1 MSAPAS
7 NCPNCGAPVKFRWS
21 SAIQTTCEFCRSIL
35 VRTDVDLK
43 KVGEVA
49 DLPADASPIQIG
61 TEGVYQNK
69 GFVVIVRILYEYE
82 QGGWNEWHVVYN
94 DNSNGWLS
102 DAQLEYDVSWLA
114 APPAQQQLPATPPQ
128 RGLRYT
134 WNNANYEVTSITKAH
149 YKGVQGEL
157 PFEYWDKADV
167 MFADLRTTG
176 GDFATIDYSENPPL
190 LFLGR
195 AVEFDDLHFKNLRL
209 FEGWNS

>member
-1 MSAPAS
+1 MSAPTA

-21 SAIQTTCEFCRSIL
+21 SAVQTTCDFCRSIL

-49 DLPADASPIQIG
+49 DLPPDASPIQIG
-61 TEGVYQNK
+61 TEGIYQNK
-69 GFVVIVRILYEYE
+69 GFVVIGRIIYEYE

-94 DNSNGWLS
+94 DNTNGWLA
-102 DAQLEYDVSWLA
+102 DAQLEYDLSWPA
-114 APPAQQQLPATPPQ
+114 TPPPQQQLPATPPQ
-128 RGLRYT
+128 RGANFT
-134 WNNANYEVTSITKAH
+134 WNNKTYEVTSITKAH

-167 MFADLRTTG
+167 MFADLRSTS

-195 AVEFDDLHFKNLRL
+195 AAEFDELQFKNLRQ
-209 FEGWNS
+209 FEGWTS